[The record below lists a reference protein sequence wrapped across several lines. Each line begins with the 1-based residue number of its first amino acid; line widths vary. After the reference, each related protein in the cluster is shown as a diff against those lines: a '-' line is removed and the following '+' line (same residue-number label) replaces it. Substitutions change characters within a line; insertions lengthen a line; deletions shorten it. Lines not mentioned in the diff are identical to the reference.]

1 MVESAAPLNRALEPQ
16 VPHSE
21 SEKMKAGQRAL
32 RAAFMGFFVDM
43 FDVYLPVVA
52 LGPAMSYFQ
61 PATLSPA
68 LQSTLYF
75 IVFALSLVGRPIG
88 ATLFG
93 HYGDRFGR
101 RKITLL
107 SMGGFALVTLLIG
120 LLPGYQTWGIGSIG
134 LLAFLRLVDG
144 IFLGGEYTG
153 ANPLAMEYAP
163 KQSRGMWSAIIQA
176 GFPVAMAAMSL
187 ITMGLLR
194 LFPAEGINS
203 PYVRW
208 GWRIPFLLGALLAGG
223 VFAYYFRVPESEVW
237 VSAEKSQ
244 SPLKELF
251 RGENFRCLAQVF
263 LVMSGIWFTLNAITS
278 ILPGVLLTIR
288 HVSSVVVTD
297 AQIVANVILTAVFI
311 LVGVIGQ
318 KFGRRV
324 ILIAFGLSACT
335 LGPFLYF
342 VLIRS
347 RIPEPDRSDRA
358 GNGGQ
363 SVRDAGLG
371 RAHCLHYRTI
381 PHLRASVRIRRR
393 VQRGDHHPGVFVV
406 LHARPGGTGSAL
418 RIYRNRDSCAGRF
431 SIAGGSFVRSRDQ
444 TRRHLAFPQGLR
456 PDGKITPPEAG
467 MAYSLPSI
475 CGGRSNPSRKPLT
488 RQRPCEMLGSVKKAH
503 EDRAGICIA
512 AAGGDFA
519 QCWNTV

>member
-1 MVESAAPLNRALEPQ
+1 MVESAAPANRALEPRI
-16 VPHSE
+16 PHSE
-21 SEKMKAGQRAL
+21 TEKMKAGQRAL

-43 FDVYLPVVA
+43 FDVYLPIVA

-75 IVFALSLVGRPIG
+75 IVFALSLVGRPVG

-107 SMGGFALVTLLIG
+107 SMGGFAVVTLLIG

-163 KQSRGMWSAIIQA
+163 KESRGMWSAIIQA

-187 ITMGLLR
+187 ITTGLLR
-194 LFPAEGINS
+194 LFPAEGIDS

-208 GWRIPFLLGALLAGG
+208 GWRIPFFLGALLAGG

-237 VSAEKSQ
+237 ASSEKSR

-251 RGENFRCLAQVF
+251 RGENFRRLAQIFV
-263 LVMSGIWFTLNAITS
+263 VMSGIWFTLNAITS
-278 ILPGVLLTIR
+278 ILPGVLVTIR
-288 HVSSVVVTD
+288 HVRSVVVTD
-297 AQIVANVILTAVFI
+297 AQIVANIILTAVFI

-347 RIPEPDRSDRA
+347 RYQSATEVIAMVAAVNLCVTPVWAVLTAYITERFPT
-358 GNGGQ
+358 
-363 SVRDAGLG
+363 SVRASGFGVGYSAATIIPAFSSFYMLGLKGLG
-371 RAHCLHYRTI
+371 VPYAYTEIVILA
-381 PHLRASVRIRRR
+381 L
-393 VQRGDHHPGVFVV
+393 
-406 LHARPGGTGSAL
+406 GGFLLVAGAL
-418 RIYRNRDSCAGRF
+418 WG
-431 SIAGGSFVRSRDQ
+431 
-444 TRRHLAFPQGLR
+444 
-456 PDGKITPPEAG
+456 PETKHVN
-467 MAYSLPSI
+467 I
-475 CGGRSNPSRKPLT
+475 
-488 RQRPCEMLGSVKKAH
+488 
-503 EDRAGICIA
+503 
-512 AAGGDFA
+512 
-519 QCWNTV
+519 

>member
-1 MVESAAPLNRALEPQ
+1 
-16 VPHSE
+16 
-21 SEKMKAGQRAL
+21 MKAGQRAL

-43 FDVYLPVVA
+43 FDVYLPIVA

-75 IVFALSLVGRPIG
+75 IVFALSLVGRPVG

-107 SMGGFALVTLLIG
+107 SMGGFAVVTLLIG

-163 KQSRGMWSAIIQA
+163 KESRGMWSAIIQA

-187 ITMGLLR
+187 ITTGLLR
-194 LFPAEGINS
+194 LFPAEGIDS

-208 GWRIPFLLGALLAGG
+208 GWRIPFILGALLAGG

-237 VSAEKSQ
+237 TSAQKSQ

-251 RGENFRCLAQVF
+251 RGENFRRLAQIFV
-263 LVMSGIWFTLNAITS
+263 VMSGIWFTLNAITS
-278 ILPGVLLTIR
+278 ILPGVLVTIR
-288 HVSSVVVTD
+288 HVRSVVVTD
-297 AQIVANVILTAVFI
+297 AQIVANIILTAVFI

-347 RIPEPDRSDRA
+347 RYQSATEVIAMVTAVNLCVTPVWAVLTAYITERFPT
-358 GNGGQ
+358 
-363 SVRDAGLG
+363 SVRASGFGVGYSAATIIPAFSSFYMLGLKGLG
-371 RAHCLHYRTI
+371 VPYAYTEIVILA
-381 PHLRASVRIRRR
+381 L
-393 VQRGDHHPGVFVV
+393 
-406 LHARPGGTGSAL
+406 GGFLLLAGAL
-418 RIYRNRDSCAGRF
+418 VG
-431 SIAGGSFVRSRDQ
+431 
-444 TRRHLAFPQGLR
+444 
-456 PDGKITPPEAG
+456 PET
-467 MAYSLPSI
+467 MHVDI
-475 CGGRSNPSRKPLT
+475 
-488 RQRPCEMLGSVKKAH
+488 
-503 EDRAGICIA
+503 
-512 AAGGDFA
+512 
-519 QCWNTV
+519 